1 MTVKDAVI
9 ALCFMGSI
17 LLAVLGGWNY
27 MKGRILVHEEEV
39 KIEKLII
46 TRQPFL
52 TAEEKLKKIRQEK
65 TTALIM
71 FAGGVTGFF
80 LVISYVNR
88 RRINKPVQPTH
99 KTNQT

>member
-9 ALCFMGSI
+9 ALCFLGSI
-17 LLAVLGGWNY
+17 ILAFFGGWNY
-27 MKGRILVHEEEV
+27 MKGRILAYEEKV
-39 KIEKLII
+39 KIEKLVI

-52 TAEEKLKKIRQEK
+52 TAEEKLKKIQQEK

-71 FAGGVTGFF
+71 FAGGVTGVF

-88 RRINKPVQPTH
+88 RRINKPVQTIH

>member
-1 MTVKDAVI
+1 MTVRDTVI
-9 ALCFMGSI
+9 ALCFLGSI
-17 LLAVLGGWNY
+17 VLAFFGGWNY
-27 MKGRILVHEEEV
+27 MKRRIFAHHEKV
-39 KIEKLII
+39 KIEKLVI

-52 TAEEKLKKIRQEK
+52 TAEENLKRIRREK
-65 TTALIM
+65 TNALIM
-71 FAGGVTGFF
+71 FAAGVTGIF

>member
-9 ALCFMGSI
+9 ALCFLGSI
-17 LLAVLGGWNY
+17 LLATLGGWNY
-27 MKGRILVHEEEV
+27 MKGRILVYEEKV
-39 KIEKLII
+39 KVEKLII

-52 TAEEKLKKIRQEK
+52 TAEEKLKKIRREK

-71 FAGGVTGFF
+71 FAAGVTGFF

-88 RRINKPVQPTH
+88 RNKPVQPTH